1 MLIGV
6 VGKPS
11 TGKSTF
17 FKSCTLAD
25 VEIANYPFT
34 TIHPNHAIG
43 FVKIDCVDK
52 DFNKQCNPRIGYCV
66 NNKRFVAVDLLDVAG
81 LVPGSHAGVGMGNK
95 FLDDLR
101 QADALIHVIDIS
113 GSTNEKG
120 ESVPALSYD
129 PIKDVEF
136 LEYELDM
143 WYLGL
148 IKKGWDKFVKQ
159 QGVEKKE
166 LNKAVAKQLSGLGV
180 SEGLAESVLRNY
192 NENLNSWNERDLIK
206 FAKHLRRETKPI
218 IIAANKIDVKGSEK
232 NIERLKER
240 FGDYIIIPCSAFA
253 ELALRE
259 FAKNNL
265 IKYIPGENKFEITGN
280 LNDKEKKILDYI
292 KIEILD
298 KYGGT
303 GIQDVLN
310 KAVFD
315 LLKYIAI
322 FPGGLNNLV
331 DSQGRILPD
340 CFLMKDGSTALDF
353 AYKLHT
359 DLGDSF
365 IRAIDVKKKLTVGKE
380 HKLKHRDVIEIVSG
394 KWLELNRNA

>member
-1 MLIGV
+1 M
-6 VGKPS
+6 
-11 TGKSTF
+11 
-17 FKSCTLAD
+17 
-25 VEIANYPFT
+25 
-34 TIHPNHAIG
+34 
-43 FVKIDCVDK
+43 
-52 DFNKQCNPRIGYCV
+52 
-66 NNKRFVAVDLLDVAG
+66 
-81 LVPGSHAGVGMGNK
+81 
-95 FLDDLR
+95 
-101 QADALIHVIDIS
+101 
-113 GSTNEKG
+113 
-120 ESVPALSYD
+120 
-129 PIKDVEF
+129 
-136 LEYELDM
+136 EYELDM

-359 DLGDSF
+359 DFGKNF
-365 IRAIDVKKKLTVGKE
+365 IRAIDVRKKLPVGKD
-380 HKLKHRDVIEIVSG
+380 HVLQSRDVVEIMSG
-394 KWLELNRNA
+394 K